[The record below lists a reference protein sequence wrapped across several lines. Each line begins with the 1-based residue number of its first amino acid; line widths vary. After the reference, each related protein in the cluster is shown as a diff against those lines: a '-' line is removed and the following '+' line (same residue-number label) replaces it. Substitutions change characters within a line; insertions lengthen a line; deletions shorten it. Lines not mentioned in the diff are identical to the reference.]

1 MNQTLFLGLT
11 LALGIILV
19 VTSLAQ
25 HREVDFADR
34 IAPQLRA
41 AELKRQDRSQ
51 AEVRGSSLY
60 QALRSL
66 AQPLLLNLA
75 DKLTKSSLDS
85 QALEGRLEQ
94 AGQGMSLLEYRI
106 QQILW
111 ALASFASSTILV
123 SLAAVQGRVSF
134 LAALLL
140 ILVSTFMGAAARD
153 YWLTQQIKKRERDML
168 DEFPALAEL
177 MALSVT
183 AGESALGSLERVV
196 RSSQGELA
204 REFTSILAMT
214 RSGESLVTA
223 LQAFSQKTSVTAL
236 SRFVDGLIVAIERG
250 TPLADVLRAQAQDV
264 RDDAKRQ
271 LMETAGKKEIGMM
284 VPVVFMILP
293 LTVIFALF
301 PGLSLLNL
309 NF

>member
-1 MNQTLFLGLT
+1 MNQTLFLGLS
-11 LALGIILV
+11 LALGVLLV
-19 VTSLAQ
+19 VSSLAQ
-25 HREVDFADR
+25 HRKADFADR

-41 AELKRQDRSQ
+41 AELKRQDQTQ
-51 AEVRGSSLY
+51 AEVRGSALY

-75 DKLTKSSLDS
+75 GQLTKSSLDS